1 MSLGISMHR
10 IVSSADSNGF
20 TSFRLCIP
28 FFFFSFSSL
37 IVMARTSETRLNNN
51 GKSGNPCL
59 VLDLR
64 WDAFSVSPMR
74 MFAMGLLYMAFMML
88 R

>member
-1 MSLGISMHR
+1 
-10 IVSSADSNGF
+10 
-20 TSFRLCIP
+20 
-28 FFFFSFSSL
+28 
-37 IVMARTSETRLNNN
+37 MARTSETRLNNN